1 MSRPTRLADH
11 VPAAIADYLLGLLSQ
26 RECVLCL
33 DLSSDSRQGALLYG
47 DPAHF
52 GLPAGGTASAVMT
65 EVLIG
70 QDEHAVGLL
79 LEDLQIGSGC
89 PCDVHQLIVD
99 QRRHLLLLDRS
110 QAHERAQRAQQ
121 GSHEA
126 QLAHQHL
133 EGRWRRL
140 GSEHEALARRFH
152 ELSEMQRLQE
162 GFVRRFAHDFGTP
175 ISSVLGHVD
184 LLHDEQRPSAE
195 RLRSLQSIRRGV
207 EYLHQLVE
215 SVLDQARLEN
225 HQFELHPAPCNLSE
239 LCADVRDLFE
249 QAAIER
255 GLAWQ
260 VELDPAPPGRIEIDA
275 LRLRQL
281 LFNLISNAFKF
292 TLHGSVSLQ
301 VAWVAG
307 RMSVRVSDTG
317 AGLSAAQQSMLFGE
331 YQRFKS
337 GVRGTGLG
345 LSIVR
350 QILSHMQSDLRV
362 HSVVGLGSRF
372 EFDIPAPRAATSN
385 ANRRGIS
392 ASAAQGDADMA
403 SSTTATIAG
412 RPPLPAR
419 SAPESA
425 NSALVIDDDPDL
437 GLLLAVYLDRL
448 GWRTQVWQAWQQ
460 FAGPSPGL
468 VIVDLSL
475 DAELSGLTVIKQ
487 ARQCWPD
494 AIVIAMSADRSQHV
508 QALSLKA
515 GAWAFLGKPISEH
528 VLGHTLERCKVGDP

>member
-1 MSRPTRLADH
+1 MTDPSKIADY
-11 VPAAIADYLLGLLSQ
+11 VPAAIADYLLSLLSQ

-33 DLSSDSRQGALLYG
+33 DLSGDLGGLLYG
-47 DPAHF
+47 DPEHF
-52 GLPAGGTASAVMT
+52 GLPAGAAAGVVMA

-70 QDEHAVGLL
+70 QDEHAVGLV
-79 LEDLQIGSGC
+79 LEDLQIGAGC
-89 PCDVHQLIVD
+89 PCDVHQVIVD
-99 QRRHLLLLDRS
+99 GARLLLLLDRS
-110 QAHERAQRAQQ
+110 QAHARAQRVQQ

-126 QLAHQHL
+126 QLAHQRL

-152 ELSEMQRLQE
+152 ELSEAQRLQE

-175 ISSVLGHVD
+175 ISTVLGHVD
-184 LLHDEQRPSAE
+184 LLHDEHRPTAE

-225 HQFELHPAPCNLSE
+225 HQFELHPAPCDLVE

-249 QAAIER
+249 QAAVER
-255 GLAWQ
+255 GLLWQ
-260 VELDPAPPGRIEIDA
+260 VALEPAPPGLVEIDA

-292 TLHGSVSLQ
+292 TLHGSITLQ
-301 VAWVAG
+301 MSWVAE
-307 RMSVRVSDTG
+307 RISVRVSDTG
-317 AGLSAAQQSMLFGE
+317 AGLSAAQQSILFGE

-350 QILSHMQSDLRV
+350 QILSHMGTHLRV

-372 EFDIPAPRAATSN
+372 EFDIAAPRAAVSG
-385 ANRRGIS
+385 RRRRLIEPPQ
-392 ASAAQGDADMA
+392 SAASLPGKGAAERSADSGP
-403 SSTTATIAG
+403 SSTGLPRPLEPDLSG
-412 RPPLPAR
+412 R
-419 SAPESA
+419 
-425 NSALVIDDDPDL
+425 ALVIDDDSDL
-437 GLLLAVYLDRL
+437 GLLLAVYLERL
-448 GWRTQVWQAWQQ
+448 GWSTEVWQAWQES
-460 FAGPSPGL
+460 ADEVPGL

-475 DAELSGLTVIKQ
+475 DAELSGLKVIER
-487 ARQCWPD
+487 ARLRWPD
-494 AIVIAMSADRSQHV
+494 AIVIGMSADRSQHV
-508 QALSLKA
+508 QALSLNA
-515 GAWAFLGKPISEH
+515 GAQAFMGKPIAEH
-528 VLGHTLERCKVGDP
+528 VLVHTLARCS

>member
-1 MSRPTRLADH
+1 MTATPKITDH

-33 DLSSDSRQGALLYG
+33 DLSSDRSGLLYG
-47 DPAHF
+47 DPEHF
-52 GLPAGGTASAVMT
+52 GLPPGPAARVVMA

-70 QDEHAVGLL
+70 QDEHVAGLL
-79 LEDLQIGSGC
+79 LEDLQIGHGC
-89 PCDVHQLIVD
+89 PCDVHQVIVGVA
-99 QRRHLLLLDRS
+99 RHLLLLDRS
-110 QAHERAQRAQQ
+110 QAHARAQRVQQ

-126 QLAHQHL
+126 QLAHQRL

-152 ELSEMQRLQE
+152 ELSEAQRLQE

-175 ISSVLGHVD
+175 ISTVLGHVD
-184 LLHDEQRPSAE
+184 LLHDEHRPAPE

-225 HQFELHPAPCNLSE
+225 HQFELHPAPCDLVE

-249 QAAIER
+249 QAAVER
-255 GLAWQ
+255 GLLWQ
-260 VELDPAPPGRIEIDA
+260 VSLEPAPPGLVEIDA

-292 TLHGSVSLQ
+292 TLHGSVTLQ
-301 VAWVAG
+301 MNWVAE
-307 RMSVRVSDTG
+307 RISVRVSDTG
-317 AGLSAAQQSMLFGE
+317 AGLSAAQQSILFGE

-350 QILSHMQSDLRV
+350 QILSHMGTHLRV

-372 EFDIPAPRAATSN
+372 EFDIAAPRALLSDPK
-385 ANRRGIS
+385 RRP
-392 ASAAQGDADMA
+392 ADAPQAALSEPGGFRSDPLVRARS
-403 SSTTATIAG
+403 SSTVAP
-412 RPPLPAR
+412 RPPR
-419 SAPESA
+419 PEA
-425 NSALVIDDDPDL
+425 DRALVIDDDPDL
-437 GLLLAVYLDRL
+437 GLLLGAYLERL
-448 GWRTQVWQAWQQ
+448 GWRSEVWQAWQES
-460 FAGPSPGL
+460 AGAPPGL

-475 DAELSGLTVIKQ
+475 DAALSGLDVIES
-487 ARQCWPD
+487 ARLRWPD
-494 AIVIAMSADRSQHV
+494 AIVIGMSADRSQHV

-515 GAWAFLGKPISEH
+515 GAQAFMGKPIAEH
-528 VLGHTLERCKVGDP
+528 VLVHTLERCITS